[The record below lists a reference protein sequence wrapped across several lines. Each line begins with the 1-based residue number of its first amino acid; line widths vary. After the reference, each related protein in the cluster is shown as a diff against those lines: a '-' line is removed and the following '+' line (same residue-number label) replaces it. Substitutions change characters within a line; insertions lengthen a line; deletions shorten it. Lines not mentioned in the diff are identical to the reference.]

1 MIDDNRAIFMFKDG
15 SQAWESKDY
24 IVQQERCESVSLEN
38 KVYPGKGS
46 PNYGK
51 DELWMNFSSYSAQKP
66 ISDRNDAIFQQFI
79 SNNVNDDLNKK
90 SRVKKTKRKF

>member
-15 SQAWESKDY
+15 SQAWEAKDFL
-24 IVQQERCESVSLEN
+24 IQQERCESVSLEN

-51 DELWMNFSSYSAQKP
+51 DEL
-66 ISDRNDAIFQQFI
+66 
-79 SNNVNDDLNKK
+79 
-90 SRVKKTKRKF
+90 